1 MRKQLRLRE
10 TIPTPKLK
18 GIFFNLANANIEN
31 DVFSFISDNKATLN
45 VDYYEIYSR
54 DKLASNYFN
63 KVASL
68 DVVYVD
74 TSDAVYI
81 DNDDY
86 VGLSQSVDDIYD
98 TLSDIVIA
106 RYKDKWDRIYNAL
119 VEGEYNVLDNYN
131 MVEVRTPDLTDA
143 RTLDLLNT
151 LTKGTTDTR
160 TLDLTDERTPDL
172 TDERTLDLTDE
183 RTPDLHTDDKTAV
196 NQDIT
201 NTENVNRFGYDDNGA
216 NGSPY
221 EKKTTT
227 ASGNAQTNYSDR
239 DIDESGTDTTT
250 HTGTDTNTHTGT
262 DTNTHTGTDTL
273 VYSGYDTNADTG
285 TDTTTHTGT
294 ETLTRRGNI
303 GVTTSQQM
311 LESELKLRA
320 LYNMVI
326 IIYDDIDKVLTNPI
340 FIK

>member
-18 GIFFNLANANIEN
+18 GIFFNLANANIET
-31 DVFSFISDNKATLN
+31 DVFDFISENKATLN

-63 KVASL
+63 KEVSM
-68 DVVYVD
+68 DIVYVD
-74 TSDAVYI
+74 TSDVIYI
-81 DNDDY
+81 DNEDY
-86 VGLSQSVDDIYD
+86 VGILQSNDDIYD
-98 TLSDIVIA
+98 TLSDIIIA
-106 RYKDKWDRIYNAL
+106 RYKDKWNRIYNAL

-131 MVEVRTPDLTDA
+131 MVEERTPDLTDT

-151 LTKGTTDTR
+151 LTKNT
-160 TLDLTDERTPDL
+160 

-183 RTPDLHTDDKTAV
+183 RTPDLHTDDKTSV

-201 NTENVNRFGYDDNGA
+201 NNENVNRFGYNDNGA
-216 NGSPY
+216 TGSPY

-227 ASGNAQTNYSDR
+227 ATGNAELNYSDR
-239 DIDESGTDTTT
+239 DIDESGTDT
-250 HTGTDTNTHTGT
+250 NTHTGT
-262 DTNTHTGTDTL
+262 DTMEHT
-273 VYSGYDTNADTG
+273 GYDTSADTG

>member
-18 GIFFNLANANIEN
+18 GIFFNLANANIET
-31 DVFSFISDNKATLN
+31 DVFSFISENKRALN

-63 KVASL
+63 KEVSM
-68 DVVYVD
+68 DIVYVD
-74 TSDAVYI
+74 TSDAIYI
-81 DNDDY
+81 DNEDY
-86 VGLSQSVDDIYD
+86 VGILQSNDDIYD
-98 TLSDIVIA
+98 TLSDIIIA

-131 MVEVRTPDLTDA
+131 MVEVRTPDLTDE

-151 LTKGTTDTR
+151 LTKNT
-160 TLDLTDERTPDL
+160 

-183 RTPDLHTDDKTAV
+183 RTPDLHTDDKTSI

-201 NTENVNRFGYDDNGA
+201 NTENVNRFGYNDNGA
-216 NGSPY
+216 TGSPY

-227 ASGNAQTNYSDR
+227 ANGTAQNNYSDR
-239 DIDESGTDTTT
+239 DIDESGTDT
-250 HTGTDTNTHTGT
+250 NTHTGT
-262 DTNTHTGTDTL
+262 DTMAHT
-273 VYSGYDTNADTG
+273 GYDTSADTG

>member
-18 GIFFNLANANIEN
+18 GIFFNLANANIET
-31 DVFSFISDNKATLN
+31 DVFDFISENKATLN

-63 KVASL
+63 KEVSM
-68 DVVYVD
+68 DIVYVD
-74 TSDAVYI
+74 TSDAIFI
-81 DNDDY
+81 DNEDY
-86 VGLSQSVDDIYD
+86 VGILQSNDDIYD
-98 TLSDIVIA
+98 TLSDIIIA

-119 VEGEYNVLDNYN
+119 VDGEYNVLDNYN
-131 MVEVRTPDLTDA
+131 MVEERTPDLTDT

-151 LTKGTTDTR
+151 LTKNT
-160 TLDLTDERTPDL
+160 

-183 RTPDLHTDDKTAV
+183 RTPDLHTDDKTSV
-196 NQDIT
+196 NQDMT
-201 NTENVNRFGYDDNGA
+201 NNESVNRFGYNDNGT

-227 ASGNAQTNYSDR
+227 ATGNAQNNYSDR
-239 DIDESGTDTTT
+239 DIDETGTDTTT
-250 HTGTDTNTHTGT
+250 HSGTDTMAYT
-262 DTNTHTGTDTL
+262 
-273 VYSGYDTNADTG
+273 GYDTSADTG